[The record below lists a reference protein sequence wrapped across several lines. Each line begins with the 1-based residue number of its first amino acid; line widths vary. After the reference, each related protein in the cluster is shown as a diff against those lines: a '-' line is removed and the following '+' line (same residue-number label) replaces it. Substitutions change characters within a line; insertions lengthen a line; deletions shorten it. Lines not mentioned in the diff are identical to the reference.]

1 MGAATD
7 FVKLILVVGLVLA
20 IIGGG
25 IWIISNWDSLVSDD
39 DDPPASTST
48 TTTEPLSV
56 RCEFVAGRGYVMRG
70 TLEPCDVL
78 ASSTTAAVTDAT
90 TTTTTTV
97 ATTTTATTTTVPA
110 G

>member
-25 IWIISNWDSLVSDD
+25 IWIISNWDSLTSDD
-39 DDPPASTST
+39 SPPADTNST
-48 TTTEPLSV
+48 TTTESLEE
-56 RCEFVAGRGYVMRG
+56 RCEFVIGKGYVIRG
-70 TLEPCDVL
+70 TRETCDVL
-78 ASSTTAAVTDAT
+78 ASSTTVAVADA
-90 TTTTTTV
+90 TTTTV
-97 ATTTTATTTTVPA
+97 ATTTTTAPA